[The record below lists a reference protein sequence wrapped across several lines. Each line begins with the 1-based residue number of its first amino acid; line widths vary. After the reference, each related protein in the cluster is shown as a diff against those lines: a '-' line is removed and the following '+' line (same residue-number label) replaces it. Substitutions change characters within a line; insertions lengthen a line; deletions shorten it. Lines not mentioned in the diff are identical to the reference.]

1 MCVIFKGAYIRSTN
15 CIGKNTKV
23 IQGNELMHCTFRY
36 VIPLKRQFSFPD
48 IRSER
53 EYRENAIEWWA
64 VGWTHLLKCL
74 LLSSSQELES
84 RRDFLKVI
92 LVSWSPPSFLSFRA
106 TAPGILSVA
115 RLHCELHCNN
125 KKKGV
130 SSRRPDLGPSPAE
143 TSPGI
148 SLFSHFPFIF
158 LSCTKIMLLVNLL
171 KACVALH

>member
-1 MCVIFKGAYIRSTN
+1 MCFSTKPPIAPIN
-15 CIGKNTKV
+15 HEDNIVSHENTK
-23 IQGNELMHCTFRY
+23 IIFDFNFARCRRISQKPKHSTISPQNRAKILIHTE
-36 VIPLKRQFSFPD
+36 IPYSFT
-48 IRSER
+48 
-53 EYRENAIEWWA
+53 AI
-64 VGWTHLLKCL
+64 
-74 LLSSSQELES
+74 
-84 RRDFLKVI
+84 
-92 LVSWSPPSFLSFRA
+92 SPPFFKNGPSKYWSG
-106 TAPGILSVA
+106 PGILSVA
-115 RLHCELHCNN
+115 LLHCELHCNN